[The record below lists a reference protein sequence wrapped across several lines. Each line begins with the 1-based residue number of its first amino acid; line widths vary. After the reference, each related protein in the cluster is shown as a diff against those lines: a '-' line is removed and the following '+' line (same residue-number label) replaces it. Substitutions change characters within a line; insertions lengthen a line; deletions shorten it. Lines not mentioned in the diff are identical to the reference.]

1 MADQPAGIVNR
12 RRVPGVGHW
21 RWQRYSAVI
30 VLLLM
35 MYFVVMLASLGR
47 LDHAGAVA
55 LVGHP
60 ANAAALAGLVAIG
73 LWHGVLGLQ
82 VVIEDYISVPGGRHV
97 VLGIVRVVMGL
108 IGAASLWAI
117 ARVAL

>member
-1 MADQPAGIVNR
+1 MAEHSAGIAHR
-12 RRVPGVGHW
+12 RRVPGLGHW

-35 MYFVVMLASLGR
+35 VYFVIMLASLGT
-47 LDHAGAVA
+47 LDHAGATG

-60 ANAAALAGLVAIG
+60 ANALALAALVGIG
-73 LWHGVLGLQ
+73 LWHGTLGLQ
-82 VVIEDYISVPGGRHV
+82 VVIEDYISADGGRHA
-97 VLGIVRVVMGL
+97 VLMMVRVVMGL

-117 ARVAL
+117 ARIAL